1 MRVFVFPSESAAVH
15 AVFVL
20 IGTRDERHFHLQA
33 LSAIAQIIQDP
44 DFERKWM
51 AAKSKEALRDI
62 VLLST
67 RMRH

>member
-1 MRVFVFPSESAAVH
+1 MFNFPAESAAVH
-15 AVFVL
+15 AAFVL
-20 IGTRDERHFHLQA
+20 IGTRDERRFHLHA

-51 AAKSKEALRDI
+51 AAKSGEALRDI